1 MCNVLKRRS
10 GDTRGDI
17 RVIQEGDMGWATQE
31 VIRLRTPAVISHSD
45 DTVALVV
52 RIHFE
57 ILWHSDDTVVV
68 R

>member
-1 MCNVLKRRS
+1 MKCRS
-10 GDTRGDI
+10 SDTQGDI
-17 RVIQEGDMGWATQE
+17 RVIQGGDMGWATQE

-52 RIHFE
+52 RIHFVTR
-57 ILWHSDDTVVV
+57 LAL